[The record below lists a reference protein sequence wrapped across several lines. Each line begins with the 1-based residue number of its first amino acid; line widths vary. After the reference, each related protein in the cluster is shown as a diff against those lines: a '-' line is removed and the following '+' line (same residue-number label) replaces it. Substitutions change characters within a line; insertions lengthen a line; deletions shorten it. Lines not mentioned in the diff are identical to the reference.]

1 MGKIAIWILIAVAV
15 MLVLRLIGT
24 GKRRVADDDATPG
37 KGRSNRSDRSESG
50 DDERQRNPG
59 ELMMSCAVCG
69 VHIPASDAIFAH
81 GKVFCGPEHRDAD
94 ASRREAGG

>member
-15 MLVLRLIGT
+15 MLVLRMIGT
-24 GKRRVADDDATPG
+24 AKRRVADDDPAPG
-37 KGRSNRSDRSESG
+37 KSGSNHSDSG
-50 DDERQRNPG
+50 ANDDERQRNPG

-69 VHIPASDAIFAH
+69 VHIPASDAVVAH
-81 GKVFCGPEHRDAD
+81 GTVFCGPAHRDTD

>member
-15 MLVLRLIGT
+15 ILLLRLIGT
-24 GKRRVADDDATPG
+24 GKQRVAGDDAAPG
-37 KGRSNRSDRSESG
+37 KGGSKRSDSS

-69 VHIPASDAIFAH
+69 VHIPASDALFAH
-81 GKVFCGPEHRDAD
+81 GKVFCGPEHRDAG